1 MATAKTVVV
10 TGGAG
15 GMGLAICKR
24 LAKRGSLIL
33 ADINREK
40 LEQARFQL
48 SREGIEDA
56 EFIECDVSNKKQ
68 VEELADAVRKT
79 GVLDSCIHTAAYS
92 PVQQEPRRLLEVNTI
107 GTVNV
112 IDAFYP
118 LMFNGSSMITITSVA
133 GHFWQV
139 DEASAAV
146 FQDAHSPELLDKLMD
161 LLAGDMQKAYPLSKS
176 FCMYYS
182 KQSTAR
188 YAKKGA
194 RILTLSCGCFTTP
207 MGLADMMGGEYVISS
222 TPIARWGHPDEIAAV
237 VEFMSSEEASYITGV
252 DLLVDGGYDA
262 NIRCMQYEQYEMF
275 T

>member
-1 MATAKTVVV
+1 MASKIQVV

-15 GMGLAICKR
+15 GMGLAICRR
-24 LAKRGSLIL
+24 LAKRGSLIV
-33 ADINREK
+33 ADINKEK

-56 EFIECDVSNKKQ
+56 EYILCDVSDKKQ
-68 VEELADAVRKT
+68 VEALADAVRKK
-79 GVLDSCIHTAAYS
+79 GDLGSCIHTAAYS
-92 PVQQEPRRLLEVNTI
+92 PVQQEPRRLMEVNTV

-112 IDAFYP
+112 IDTFYP
-118 LMFNGSSMITITSVA
+118 LMFKGSSMITITSVA
-133 GHFWQV
+133 GYFWQV
-139 DEASAAV
+139 DEESAAV
-146 FQDAHSPELLDKLMD
+146 FQDAHSPALPDKLMD
-161 LLAGDMQKAYPLSKS
+161 LLEGDLQKAYPLSKS

-194 RILTLSCGCFTTP
+194 RIMTLSCGCFTTP
-207 MGLADMMGGEYVISS
+207 MGLADMMGGEYIISS
-222 TPIARWGHPDEIAAV
+222 TPLARWGHPDEIAAV

-262 NIRCMQYEQYEMF
+262 NINCAQYEQYEMF
-275 T
+275 M